1 MFDALKAVG
10 WRNRFIL
17 PALKQAAL
25 RNGHVAE
32 SPDVMILVE
41 LWLWAVFFRFSGEYR
56 ALPPHK
62 QAKLR
67 GEAFQL
73 SFFDYRNLHK
83 DRLAAMMKE
92 HEPNLRPTDT
102 SAVLVGFYQLIGP
115 TFEHSVAEA
124 QALPP
129 LHESFDLT
137 TFRRVLSKVHPS
149 FLEMPG
155 MGTGGQERERQRNL
169 KLVTQAAAV
178 GQAQLYAALTGMLIP
193 ADTVLVKEEQIPD
206 LADVFISYARP
217 DAEFVSGLALHL
229 ERSGLAVWYD
239 RRIQPEQQFDQA
251 ISEQIAASKV
261 VLTVWSSASVGSKW
275 VRAESLAGFNA
286 NKLLQVRIAVCE
298 IPTPFNIVQTVTVDP
313 SDSTSEGFAVLLEA
327 VQRMIGATPVT
338 KAASSTR
345 ADNTTSD
352 GAKPWYYDH
361 KTWREALIVPALREA
376 EPVLYLKD
384 PKVGFAAQL
393 LLETFFWGF
402 ALNLLQF
409 KVSSDDM
416 EHIIPMLGV
425 TAPTQFC
432 EEAKER
438 GANIEGPVSMEFI
451 GMFHF
456 LIGASTEVVESE
468 LRKHGQ
474 FQTPVPQLFM
484 QFLAKSEAA
493 IPTQERHA
501 AFPVSGA
508 DGDVLL
514 GVAVLAGSTKLFEAF
529 NATVLKA

>member
-10 WRNRFIL
+10 WRNRFIM

-92 HEPNLRPTDT
+92 HEPKLRPTDT

-115 TFEHSVAEA
+115 TFEHSVVEA

-155 MGTGGQERERQRNL
+155 MEAGEHERGRQRNL
-169 KLVTQAAAV
+169 KLITQAAAV
-178 GQAQLYAALTGMLIP
+178 GQAQLYAALTGLLIP

-217 DAEFVSGLALHL
+217 DAEFVSGLAQYL
-229 ERSGLAVWYD
+229 ERAGLAVWYD

-261 VLTVWSSASVGSKW
+261 VLTVWSGASVGSKW
-275 VRAESLAGFNA
+275 VRAESLAGFNV
-286 NKLLQVRIAVCE
+286 NKLLQVRIGACE

-313 SDSTSEGFAVLLEA
+313 SDLTSEGLAMLLEA
-327 VQRMIGATPVT
+327 VRRMIGATPIT
-338 KAASSTR
+338 KDVSSSRT
-345 ADNTTSD
+345 DNTTSD
-352 GAKPWYYDH
+352 DAKPWYYDH
-361 KTWREALIVPALREA
+361 NTWREAFIVPALEEA

-384 PKVGFAAQL
+384 PQVGVAAPL
-393 LLETFFWGF
+393 LLEAFFWGF

-409 KVSSDDM
+409 KVPSDEM
-416 EHIIPMLGV
+416 ERIVPMLRV
-425 TAPTQFC
+425 TAPTQFWDA
-432 EEAKER
+432 AKER
-438 GANIEGPVSMEFI
+438 GATIAGSVSMEFI
-451 GMFHF
+451 LTFHR
-456 LIGASTEVVESE
+456 LIAASTEVVESE
-468 LRKHGQ
+468 LREHGQ
-474 FQTPVPQLFM
+474 FQTPVPQLFT
-484 QFLAKSEAA
+484 QFLEMSEAT
-493 IPTQERHA
+493 IPSQERHA
-501 AFPVSGA
+501 AFPESSS
-508 DGDVLL
+508 DGDFLL
-514 GVAVLAGSTKLFEAF
+514 GVAALAGSTKLFEAF
-529 NATVLKA
+529 NKTVLNA